1 MAVAKTVRL
10 EERFEERVS
19 RYADNLGLSFNALVI
34 VALNEYLR
42 KDGQE
47 VQAVSVSQQSSSKKT
62 KRGKR

>member
-10 EERFEERVS
+10 EERFEAKVS
-19 RYADNLGLSFNALVI
+19 RYADSLGLSFNALVI

-42 KDGQE
+42 KDGME
-47 VQAVSVSQQSSSKKT
+47 VKAVSVSEQSSKKT